1 MFLWQSERGLSHASP
16 ITLGLMFTHFKINS
30 YKVLLL
36 IKIFSFW
43 LLQMFSFPSQT
54 FHFKSDVTQAW
65 VKVSTSII
73 QHSIQYIIVRIQL
86 HSPDLK
92 QCTKGQPGISSFCVL
107 VSCRVVFFLSHSIRS
122 IIVVP
127 HEWIEGT
134 HLSPAHT
141 QLLVSVAFESTH
153 ICPNQRNPVQ
163 PKQQHSYNTQTH
175 THKPQTAS
183 NILNTHNFS
192 QFNNLKLSLQV
203 WVKKPQNMRWD
214 SD

>member
-65 VKVSTSII
+65 VTVSTSII

-86 HSPDLK
+86 HSRDLK
-92 QCTKGQPGISSFCVL
+92 QCTKGQPGISSFYVL
-107 VSCRVVFFLSHSIRS
+107 VSCGVVFFIS
-122 IIVVP
+122 
-127 HEWIEGT
+127 
-134 HLSPAHT
+134 
-141 QLLVSVAFESTH
+141 
-153 ICPNQRNPVQ
+153 
-163 PKQQHSYNTQTH
+163 QH
-175 THKPQTAS
+175 
-183 NILNTHNFS
+183 
-192 QFNNLKLSLQV
+192 
-203 WVKKPQNMRWD
+203 
-214 SD
+214 